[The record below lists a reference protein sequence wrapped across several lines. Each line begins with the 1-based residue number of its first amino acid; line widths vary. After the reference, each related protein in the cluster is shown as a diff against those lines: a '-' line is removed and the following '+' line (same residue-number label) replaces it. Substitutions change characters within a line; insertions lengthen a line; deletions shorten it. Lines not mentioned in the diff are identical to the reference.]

1 MYIHSMGVCDIFGD
15 LKWTLLDSFLSFQ
28 FTEEL
33 IGRQG
38 LLMNLIDTDRN
49 QILSTQNPLQLRLI
63 ALKCIVCLLSIEETK
78 SEEINVPIDIKE
90 YISHIVVKFLLRG
103 YVKSQDEFLYCKVS
117 WLTLCFL
124 KPDLVTELAG
134 ST

>member
-1 MYIHSMGVCDIFGD
+1 MSE
-15 LKWTLLDSFLSFQ
+15 LFLIVFSFQ

-33 IGRQG
+33 LGRQG
-38 LLMNLIDTDRN
+38 LLINLIDTDKN
-49 QILSTQNPLQLRLI
+49 QILSTHNPLQICLI

-78 SEEINVPIDIKE
+78 SEEMNLPVDVKE

-117 WLTLCFL
+117 
-124 KPDLVTELAG
+124 
-134 ST
+134 